1 MRSYLTCG
9 VLESSESSCAHII
22 SFDLHSLNDWLNA
35 SSVLG
40 SDLGTRETAVNKTNQ
55 ELELPWILRARP
67 LPEYSYV
74 PVGDIGSKH
83 KIRSS
88 HRGSVG

>member
-1 MRSYLTCG
+1 MGSPFIY
-9 VLESSESSCAHII
+9 
-22 SFDLHSLNDWLNA
+22 SFKKYILSTITLP
-35 SSVLG
+35 STVLG
-40 SDLGTRETAVNKTNQ
+40 TGETAVNKTNQ